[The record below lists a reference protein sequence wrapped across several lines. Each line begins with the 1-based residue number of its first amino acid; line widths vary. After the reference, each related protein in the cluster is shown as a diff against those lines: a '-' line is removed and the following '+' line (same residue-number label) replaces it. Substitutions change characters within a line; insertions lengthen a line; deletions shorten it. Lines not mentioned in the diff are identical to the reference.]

1 MQKLLRMGGIIIL
14 LCSQYLFSYSQ
25 FLASSKNE
33 QPEIKTQESNKTKY
47 LKNALL
53 EMETKYKVSIM
64 YNSELVKSIK
74 VPDEDKKNASLENAL
89 HDLLNPSGL
98 TFKKLGENFY
108 VIQRQEDINIKS
120 PGKLQ
125 PKTLFSDPEN
135 DRQKRVVEKLR
146 SIVPGNQGRNE
157 RDAII
162 SGKVVDKESG
172 NPLPGVSVLV
182 KGTVSGTITDD
193 QGNYKLEVDP
203 GTTLIF
209 SFIGYLSQEVVVG
222 AATEINISLEINVTA
237 LTEIVVIGY
246 GTQQRRDITGSVA
259 SVSAKDI
266 KDIPLTSF
274 ENAIQGQLAGVQVQE
289 PSGEPGA
296 GVTVRVRGL
305 GSITAGNEPL
315 YVVDGF
321 PISKN
326 VDIGVQGDVA
336 RRRAAFRPP
345 PSNPLSTLNP
355 NDIASIEVLKDAS
368 AAAIYGSR
376 GSNGVILIT
385 TKRGERDDSAP
396 VIGFDAFFGVQSV
409 ANKIDLMNAQELT
422 SYVLDSR
429 NNNYLQNVPGADIND
444 SNATRNQKALDAGL
458 SPRAEY
464 RLADDFLNAD
474 GTDTDWQD
482 LIFNSASQQ
491 SYNLSISGGSEKIG
505 YYVSGG
511 YFNQDGII
519 DGSGFERYSFRA
531 NLEADVLP
539 RLKVGLNLNPSF
551 NKIDRLPAGSPYF
564 ARPPGIVYSA
574 LVHSPTVRPYNA
586 DGTPNQRDNQ
596 SFLLTPEGTEAGF
609 STASNP
615 LAIIDAVQDDLNQF
629 RTFGNFFAEFHIT
642 EGLKWKTFVGI
653 DINDYKRTFFRDN
666 TLLFRTATTGEPYGQ
681 SSSSQ
686 SVNWLVE
693 NTLSYEKTFNGAH
706 SLSAVAGYTAQKETV
721 DLNQILA
728 ENFPDDLVP
737 TISGGQ
743 VTNGNATKEEWSLA
757 SFLARAN
764 YSYKDRYL
772 LTATIRSDRASR
784 FGEGNKT
791 GIFPSFSAGWR
802 LSEEGFV
809 SNIDLLSDLKLRASW
824 GKTGNF
830 LIPNYAAIGLLDP
843 FNYILGDIL
852 VNGIAPSTIS
862 NEDLKWE
869 KTDQVDIGL
878 EFGLFEDRIF
888 GVIDWYKSTTSD
900 LLLNVQVPSSL
911 GFTTALQNIGEVEN
925 KGWEISLS
933 TRNLVGEFQWST
945 DFNFATNDNEVTRL
959 GSSGDPILS
968 SGGAGIRHITRI
980 GDPIGSYF
988 GYVVDGI
995 YQTQQDIDN
1004 APVDTQAP
1012 DARPGDFR
1020 FKDVNGDGVIDPDD
1034 RTVIG
1039 NYLPD
1044 FTWGLNNRFSYKGFD
1059 LTILF
1064 QGVEGAEVLNLTRRH
1079 LGNGEANFNS
1089 YAEWNNRWISP
1100 SQPGNGEIPRADRQ
1114 TGNHGNN
1121 NRPSSFQVEDASYI
1135 RLRNVTIGYNLP
1147 LEMLGKY
1154 IRSFRVYASGTN
1166 LFTSTDYLGFNPE
1179 VNNQSTFNNV
1189 QGEDYG
1195 AYPLSR
1201 IFTVGVNV
1209 TF

>member
-1 MQKLLRMGGIIIL
+1 MQKLLQMLGIMAL
-14 LCSQYLFSYSQ
+14 LCFQYLSCFPQ
-25 FLASSKNE
+25 FLASSENDRQTITNRE
-33 QPEIKTQESNKTKY
+33 VNKTKY
-47 LKNALL
+47 LKDVLQ
-53 EMETKYKVSIM
+53 EIETRYRVSIM
-64 YNSELVKSIK
+64 YNSELVKSIE
-74 VPDEDKKNASLENAL
+74 VSGEDKNYDSLESAL
-89 HDLLNPSGL
+89 RDLLDSSGL

-108 VIQRQEDINIKS
+108 VIRRDEDYFKKLPRKLKS
-120 PGKLQ
+120 RS
-125 PKTLFSDPEN
+125 LFDEGQHREN
-135 DRQKRVVEKLR
+135 SILEKLW
-146 SIVPGNQGRNE
+146 GNGKGNRVKGD
-157 RDAII
+157 RDAMV
-162 SGKVVDKESG
+162 SGTVIDKESG
-172 NPLPGVSVLV
+172 NPLPGVSVLI
-182 KGTVSGTITDD
+182 KGTLSGTITDD
-193 QGNYKLEVDP
+193 QGNYTIDVAP

-222 AATEINISLEINVTA
+222 AATKIDISLEVNVTA

-321 PISKN
+321 PVSKN
-326 VDIGVQGDVA
+326 VDIGVQGDLA

-345 PSNPLSTLNP
+345 PSNPMSTLNP
-355 NDIASIEVLKDAS
+355 NDIESIEVLKDAS

-385 TKRGERDDSAP
+385 TKRGKKEDGAP
-396 VIGFDAFFGVQSV
+396 TVGFDAFVGVQSV
-409 ANKIDLMNAQELT
+409 ANKIDLMNAVELR

-444 SNATRNQKALDAGL
+444 SNTTRNQKALDAGL

-464 RLADDFLNAD
+464 RIADDFLHPD

-482 LIFNSASQQ
+482 LIFNTAVQQ
-491 SYNLSISGGSEKIG
+491 SYNLSVSGGSEKVG
-505 YYVSGG
+505 YYVAGG
-511 YFNQDGII
+511 YFDQDGII
-519 DGSGFERYSFRA
+519 EGSGFERYSFRV
-531 NLEADVLP
+531 NLEADIWP

-551 NKIDRLPAGSPYF
+551 NNIDRLPAGSPYF

-574 LVHSPTVRPYNA
+574 LVHSPTVRPYND

-609 STASNP
+609 SSASNP

-629 RTFGNFFAEFHIT
+629 RTFGNFYATYELAD
-642 EGLKWKTFVGI
+642 GLTWKTFAGI
-653 DINDYKRTFFRDN
+653 DINNYKRTFFRDN

-681 SSSSQ
+681 SGSSQ

-693 NTLSYEKTFNGAH
+693 NTLSYQKVFNDLH
-706 SLSAVAGYTAQKETV
+706 SLSAVTGYTAQKETIDV
-721 DLNQILA
+721 NQLLA

-737 TISGGQ
+737 TVSGGQ
-743 VTNGNATKEEWSLA
+743 VTNGTATKEEWSLA

-764 YSYKDRYL
+764 YSYNDRYL
-772 LTATIRSDRASR
+772 LTATIRTDRASR

-802 LSEEGFV
+802 LSEESFAA
-809 SNIDLLSDLKLRASW
+809 NLAFLSDLKLRASW

-843 FNYILGDIL
+843 FNYILGDVL

-869 KTDQVDIGL
+869 KTDQIDIGL

-925 KGWEISLS
+925 TGWEISLS
-933 TRNLVGEFQWST
+933 TRNLVGTFKWNT
-945 DFNFATNDNEVTRL
+945 DFNFAKNDNEVTRL

-995 YQTQQDIDN
+995 YQTRQDIDN

-1012 DARPGDFR
+1012 DPRPGDFR
-1020 FKDVNGDGVIDPDD
+1020 FKDVNNDGVIDPDD

-1059 LTILF
+1059 LTILL
-1064 QGVEGAEVLNLTRRH
+1064 QGVQGAEVLNLTRRH

-1147 LEMLGKY
+1147 VATLGRY
-1154 IRSFRVYASGTN
+1154 IKSLRVYASGTN
-1166 LFTSTDYLGFNPE
+1166 LFTSTGYLGFNPE

-1195 AYPLSR
+1195 AYPLSE

-1209 TF
+1209 VF

>member
-1 MQKLLRMGGIIIL
+1 MQKLLQMGGIVVV
-14 LCSQYLFSYSQ
+14 LCFQYLSSYSQ
-25 FLASSKNE
+25 FLASSNNDR
-33 QPEIKTQESNKTKY
+33 QEIKIQELNETKY

-64 YNSELVKSIK
+64 YNSELVKSIQ
-74 VPDEDKKNASLENAL
+74 VPNENKNYISLEDAL
-89 HDLLNPSGL
+89 HDLLSSNGL
-98 TFKKLGENFY
+98 TFKKLGKNFY
-108 VIQRQEDINIKS
+108 VIRPKENDNVKS
-120 PGKLQ
+120 PKKLES
-125 PKTLFSDPEN
+125 KSLFSDYAIAREKN
-135 DRQKRVVEKLR
+135 SIEKLQR
-146 SIVPGNQGRNE
+146 IIPDNYAKNSRY
-157 RDAII
+157 AII
-162 SGKVVDKESG
+162 TGKVIDKETGAS
-172 NPLPGVSVLV
+172 LPGVSVLI
-182 KGTVSGTITDD
+182 KGTVRGTVTDD
-193 QGNYKLEVDP
+193 QGNYKIDVDQ
-203 GTTLIF
+203 GASLIF
-209 SFIGYLSQEVVVG
+209 SFIGYLTQEVVVG
-222 AATEINISLEINVTA
+222 SATEINISLEENVTA

-246 GTQQRRDITGSVA
+246 GTQQRRDITGSIA
-259 SVSAKDI
+259 SVSTRDI
-266 KDIPLTSF
+266 KDIPLTNF

-315 YVVDGF
+315 YVIDGF
-321 PISKN
+321 PVSKN

-355 NDIASIEVLKDAS
+355 NDIESIEVLKDAS

-385 TKRGERDDSAP
+385 TKKGKRDDGVP
-396 VIGFDAFFGVQSV
+396 TIGFDAFFGSQSV
-409 ANKIDLMNAQELT
+409 ANKIDLMNSSELR
-422 SYVLDSR
+422 SYVLDAR
-429 NNNYLQNVPGADIND
+429 NNNYLQNIPGADIND
-444 SNATRNQKALDAGL
+444 SNATRNQKALDAGMAP
-458 SPRAEY
+458 SANY
-464 RLADDFLNAD
+464 RIGDDFLNPD

-482 LIFNSASQQ
+482 LIFNSATLQ
-491 SYNLSISGGSEKIG
+491 SYNLSVSGGSEKIG
-505 YYVSGG
+505 YYVAGG
-511 YFNQDGII
+511 YYSQDGII
-519 DGSGFERYSFRA
+519 EGSGFDRYSFRI
-531 NLEADVLP
+531 NLEADILP
-539 RLKVGLNLNPSF
+539 RLKIGLNLNPSF
-551 NKIDRLPAGSPYF
+551 TKTDRLPAGSPYF

-574 LVHSPTVRPYNA
+574 LVHSPTINPYNA

-596 SFLLTPEGTEAGF
+596 GFLFTEDGEASGF
-609 STASNP
+609 SSASNP
-615 LAIIDAVQDDLNQF
+615 LAIINAIQDDLNQF
-629 RTFGNFFAEFHIT
+629 RTFGNFYGEYKIMD
-642 EGLKWKTFVGI
+642 GLTWKTFVGI
-653 DINDYKRTFFRDN
+653 DINNYKRTFFRDN
-666 TLLFRTATTGEPYGQ
+666 TLLFRTATSGEPYGQ

-686 SVNWLVE
+686 SINWLVE
-693 NTLSYEKTFNGAH
+693 NTLSYQKTFNDVH
-706 SLSAVAGYTAQKETV
+706 SLSAVAGYTAQKESIDV
-721 DLNQILA
+721 NQILA

-743 VTNGNATKEEWSLA
+743 VTNGDATQEEWSLV

-772 LTATIRSDRASR
+772 LTATIRTDRASR

-791 GIFPSFSAGWR
+791 GVFPSFSAGWR
-802 LSEEGFV
+802 LSEEDFV
-809 SNIDLLSDLKLRASW
+809 SSLDFLSDLKLRASW

-830 LIPNYAAIGLLDP
+830 LIPNFAAIGLLDP
-843 FNYILGDIL
+843 FNYVLGDVL

-862 NEDLKWE
+862 NQDLKWE
-869 KTDQVDIGL
+869 KTSQIDIGL
-878 EFGLFEDRIF
+878 EFGLFDDRVF

-933 TRNLVGEFQWST
+933 TRNLVGDFKWST

-968 SGGAGIRHITRI
+968 PGGAGIRHITRI

-1004 APVDTQAP
+1004 APADTQAP

-1020 FKDVNGDGVIDPDD
+1020 FKDINNDGVIDPDD
-1034 RTVIG
+1034 RTAIG

-1044 FTWGLNNRFSYKGFD
+1044 YTWGLNNRFSYKGFD
-1059 LTILF
+1059 LSILF
-1064 QGVEGAEVLNLTRRH
+1064 QGVEGSDVLNITRRH

-1100 SQPGNGEIPRADRQ
+1100 SQPGNGQIPRADRQ

-1135 RLRNVTIGYNLP
+1135 RLRNITIGYNLP
-1147 LEMLGKY
+1147 AEMLGQY
-1154 IRSFRVYASGTN
+1154 VRSFRVYASGTN

-1179 VNNQSTFNNV
+1179 VNNQSSFTNV

-1195 AYPLSR
+1195 AYPLSKV
-1201 IFTVGVNV
+1201 FTVGVNV